1 MISIEVVQHSY
12 FNFYIKRRD
21 SGGNLDILFSSEAD
35 FFKDNNHLMSQSAK
49 ENKLMQTKFRGILF
63 VVVWLGGALF
73 PEAAFAY
80 VGPGAGLSVL
90 GVLFSLIAAFFL
102 GIVGFIW
109 YPIRRFLR
117 NKRRLERAGVQTTDQ
132 QQTSSP
138 QSSKD

>member
-1 MISIEVVQHSY
+1 MH
-12 FNFYIKRRD
+12 
-21 SGGNLDILFSSEAD
+21 
-35 FFKDNNHLMSQSAK
+35 
-49 ENKLMQTKFRGILF
+49 TKFRGILF

-117 NKRRLERAGVQTTDQ
+117 NKRRLEGAGVQTTDQ